1 MIHSFH
7 LTVYKVK
14 IKTDSELGAGTDANV
29 DFSITGHLVRD
40 GVHRVSTTAVKLDNP
55 DHNDFEEG
63 K

>member
-14 IKTDSELGAGTDANV
+14 IKTDSDLGAGTDANV

-55 DHNDFEEG
+55 DHNDFEAG

>member
-1 MIHSFH
+1 MIHSFP

-55 DHNDFEEG
+55 DHNDFEAG

>member
-1 MIHSFH
+1 M
-7 LTVYKVK
+7 

-29 DFSITGHLVRD
+29 DFLITGHLVRN

-55 DHNDFEEG
+55 DHNDFESG

>member
-40 GVHRVSTTAVKLDNP
+40 GVHRVSTTAVKLGNP
-55 DHNDFEEG
+55 DHNDFEAG

>member
-55 DHNDFEEG
+55 DHNDFEAG

>member
-14 IKTDSELGAGTDANV
+14 IKTDSELGAGTDAHV

-55 DHNDFEEG
+55 DHNDFEAG

>member
-29 DFSITGHLVRD
+29 DFSITGHLVGD

-55 DHNDFEEG
+55 DHNDFEAG

>member
-1 MIHSFH
+1 M
-7 LTVYKVK
+7 K

-55 DHNDFEEG
+55 DHNDFEAG

>member
-1 MIHSFH
+1 MCDIAP

-55 DHNDFEEG
+55 DHNDFEAG

>member
-40 GVHRVSTTAVKLDNP
+40 GVHRFSTTAVKLDNP
-55 DHNDFEEG
+55 DHNDFEAG

>member
-7 LTVYKVK
+7 STVYKVK

-29 DFSITGHLVRD
+29 DFLITGLLVRN
-40 GVHRVSTTAVKLDNP
+40 GAHRVSTTAVKLDNP
-55 DHNDFEEG
+55 DHDDFERG